1 MCNHCRNVEN
11 IHYAMQIHKAALSG
25 QPKESIMSRDD
36 FNDMDDFAP
45 EYARRFVNQARRKD
59 IDIELMSGFS
69 FAMEQNAI
77 VYYYYYEKPKDM
89 QVQLDLLKEV
99 EALRA
104 ALTLVQTRLI
114 LTDNDSL
121 KSTIDDALA
130 NHNPKLN
137 SADLAKEIQQIKE
150 KAKSATA
157 HRLN

>member
-1 MCNHCRNVEN
+1 MCKHCNNVET
-11 IHYAMQIHKAALSG
+11 IHFNMQGLKHFAAGTPEDQRMDREYFDEMDSVAIDGAMAFAQEV
-25 QPKESIMSRDD
+25 KEKGVHPGKV
-36 FNDMDDFAP
+36 AC
-45 EYARRFVNQARRKD
+45 
-59 IDIELMSGFS
+59 FS
-69 FAMEQNAI
+69 FTTEQNAI
-77 VYYYYYEKPKDM
+77 AYMYYYEKPKDM

-104 ALTLVQTRLI
+104 ALTLVQTRLV

-157 HRLN
+157 HRFN

>member
-59 IDIELMSGFS
+59 IDIELVSGFS

-77 VYYYYYEKPKDM
+77 GYYYYFEKPKDM
-89 QVQLDLLKEV
+89 QVQLDLVKDID
-99 EALRA
+99 ALRA

>member
-59 IDIELMSGFS
+59 IDIELVSGFS

-77 VYYYYYEKPKDM
+77 GYYYYYEKPKDM

>member
-59 IDIELMSGFS
+59 IDIELVSGFS

-77 VYYYYYEKPKDM
+77 GYYYYFEKPKDM
-89 QVQLDLLKEV
+89 QVQLDLVKDID
-99 EALRA
+99 ALRA
-104 ALTLVQTRLI
+104 ALTLVQTRLV

-121 KSTIDDALA
+121 KSTIDDVLA

>member
-59 IDIELMSGFS
+59 IDIELVSGFS

-77 VYYYYYEKPKDM
+77 GYYYYYEKPKDM

-121 KSTIDDALA
+121 KSTIDDVLA